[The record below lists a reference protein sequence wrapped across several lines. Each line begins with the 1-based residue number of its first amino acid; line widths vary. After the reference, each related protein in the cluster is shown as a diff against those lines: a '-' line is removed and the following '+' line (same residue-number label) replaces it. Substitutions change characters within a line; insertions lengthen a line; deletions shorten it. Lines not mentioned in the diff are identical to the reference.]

1 MRLTGLPGDR
11 TTAGCCGF
19 VVSECCSICLSGPLC
34 IVHLC
39 PGVWTQARQ
48 ATSLFVPELW
58 LLLPSQGSQGDTPQ
72 VLQNV
77 LSSSWYLEASVGDRQ
92 FVYVMR
98 FVGERPHLC
107 LWTHMAVCGPGFPD
121 S

>member
-1 MRLTGLPGDR
+1 MVVEGKPVRPRAELGSLTQPPCEPLLEPLHGRGAYFLLDTSPDPSSPG
-11 TTAGCCGF
+11 
-19 VVSECCSICLSGPLC
+19 S
-34 IVHLC
+34 
-39 PGVWTQARQ
+39 
-48 ATSLFVPELW
+48 PELM
-58 LLLPSQGSQGDTPQ
+58 LPPSRGSRGDASQ

-98 FVGERPHLC
+98 FMGESPYLC
-107 LWTHMAVCGPGFPD
+107 LWTHTAVCGPGFPV